1 MSSVH
6 RTQFSDMSPAVQ
18 KTAGL
23 VAGTRVM
30 TADGEL
36 PVEYLSPGDRIA
48 TRAGTRILEAVA
60 IRVDRD
66 VQMVRIKASSLGFDR
81 PSEETLLPL
90 HQLILIRDWRAQAL
104 YGAPQALVA
113 AGRLADGDYMS
124 IETVAIARVFTL
136 QFADDVVIYADGL
149 EIACMRETVTA

>member
-48 TRAGTRILEAVA
+48 TRAGTRILQAVA
-60 IRVDRD
+60 TRVDLD

-124 IETVAIARVFTL
+124 IETVHRPRVHVAICR
-136 QFADDVVIYADGL
+136 
-149 EIACMRETVTA
+149 